1 MKGRRQ
7 ERQADVYSCHWHLL
21 HVYEHTIEKKWGKKY
36 FRSKCTSQA
45 REKEKEEEE
54 EEIETKGK
62 NMEEDGR
69 TDKEESQ
76 KVNGV
81 LEIPIHIASSTF

>member
-1 MKGRRQ
+1 M
-7 ERQADVYSCHWHLL
+7 
-21 HVYEHTIEKKWGKKY
+21 EKKWGKKY

-45 REKEKEEEE
+45 REKEE